1 MTRPYQPERR
11 NILLVSAYANPSM
24 RATSQEHLFSF
35 RRFSEDNVYYLN
47 LALTGVPNYVRRIP
61 FDLVVFHTFFLT
73 NHWRGPDAFRLL
85 MARASPLKG
94 IPAMKVMLPQDEFIH
109 SDLLA
114 AFIRDFSIGHVF
126 SVAPAAEWKAIYRG
140 TDFERVAFHNV
151 LTGYFD
157 EERLSSIA
165 AIGQDSRK
173 RPIDIGYRTA
183 GKPSP
188 WFGRHG
194 YLKQQIAE
202 VFQRSAPPRGLV
214 TDIST
219 REEDAIPGDAWYGFL
234 ARCKYTLGVESGT
247 SLIDPDGSIR
257 HRTEAYLSG
266 RPEASFDEV
275 ERACFPG
282 LDGKVRLYA
291 ISPRHLEA
299 CATRTCQI
307 LTEGEYNGILKAGVH
322 YVPLKK
328 DFSNLGQVLDQVARD
343 DRRAAIVESAFADI
357 VTSGRYTYR
366 HFVRFI
372 VETSLSGARV
382 DHENRRYAAEAVLYR
397 WMNFVEGFERA
408 ALKGLY
414 PLKRHLIGERL
425 SSESL

>member
-11 NILLVSAYANPSM
+11 NILLVSVREPSM

-35 RRFSEDNVYYLN
+35 RRFSEDNVYYS
-47 LALTGVPNYVRRIP
+47 TCPDGVPNYVRRIP

-183 GKPSP
+183 GKPRPGSAVTATSSS
-188 WFGRHG
+188 RS
-194 YLKQQIAE
+194 
-202 VFQRSAPPRGLV
+202 QRSSSGAPRRGPRDGHLHAGGGCHPGRCLV
-214 TDIST
+214 RIS
-219 REEDAIPGDAWYGFL
+219 
-234 ARCKYTLGVESGT
+234 ARCKYTSASRAEQASST
-247 SLIDPDGSIR
+247 DGSIR
-257 HRTEAYLSG
+257 HRTEAHLSG

-275 ERACFPG
+275 ERACFRASTGRFAFMPS
-282 LDGKVRLYA
+282 LPAPRPAPPVRA
-291 ISPRHLEA
+291 R
-299 CATRTCQI
+299 
-307 LTEGEYNGILKAGVH
+307 
-322 YVPLKK
+322 
-328 DFSNLGQVLDQVARD
+328 FS
-343 DRRAAIVESAFADI
+343 RR
-357 VTSGRYTYR
+357 
-366 HFVRFI
+366 
-372 VETSLSGARV
+372 
-382 DHENRRYAAEAVLYR
+382 ENTT
-397 WMNFVEGFERA
+397 GF
-408 ALKGLY
+408 
-414 PLKRHLIGERL
+414 
-425 SSESL
+425 